1 MKYFASFHVISVFR
15 TTSELDINTTPPQ
28 IIESFVNEIFDD
40 IITFTIEV
48 KQQMEMHV
56 SNKYQLQ
63 AEKKGLKAKII
74 ATLLSV
80 YPMQETETPK
90 SRIN

>member
-56 SNKYQLQ
+56 SNKYQSQ